1 MKADDVGRVAVVGS
15 GVMGSGIA
23 EVCARAGLDVVVLE
37 ASAEL
42 LERGRTRIERSMA
55 AAVDRG
61 KLDGDER
68 DAALVRILGT
78 TRLEELEAADLVLEA
93 ATEDVAIK
101 RDLFTRLDG
110 VMRDDVVFGSN
121 TSSIPIATLGA
132 ATERPDRVV
141 GIHWFNPVPVM
152 GLIEIVPAITTSD
165 ETVAFARAFGERL
178 GKTTVLSGDRAG
190 FIVNTLLI
198 PFLND
203 AIRMLEEGFAT
214 AEDVDAAIHLGLNH
228 PMGPLRLADLIG
240 LDTCLNIG
248 EVLYEEFR
256 DARFAPPPLLRRMV
270 TAGRLGK
277 KSGRG
282 FYDYDRAAS

>member
-1 MKADDVGRVAVVGS
+1 MRAEDVARVAVVGS

-23 EVCARAGLDVVVLE
+23 EVCARAGLDVIVLE
-37 ASAEL
+37 TSVEL
-42 LERGRTRIERSMA
+42 LERGRTRIERSMG

-68 DAALVRILGT
+68 DAALVRIVGT
-78 TRLEELEAADLVLEA
+78 TRIEELEPADLMLEA

-101 RDLFTRLDG
+101 RDLFARLDG

-132 ATERPDRVV
+132 ATARPDRVV
-141 GIHWFNPVPVM
+141 GMHWFNPVPVM
-152 GLIEIVPAITTSD
+152 GLIEIVPAIATSE

-178 GKTTVLSGDRAG
+178 GKTTVLSRDRAG

-203 AIRMLEEGFAT
+203 AIRMLEERFAT
-214 AEDVDAAIHLGLNH
+214 AEDVDAAIHVGLNH

-248 EVLYEEFR
+248 EVLYEEYR
-256 DARFAPPPLLRRMV
+256 DPRFAPPPLLRRMV

-277 KSGRG
+277 KTGSG
-282 FYDYDRAAS
+282 FYEYG